1 MFDNLHILDTLRT
14 AGFDAGEITVNPE
27 PGVRDVTITGATRD
41 PVTGEQRFDVAGDAA
56 RALAAAG
63 YDILCYGGGFGQPGT
78 LAVLMVR
85 MPRADGK
92 AA

>member
-1 MFDNLHILDTLRT
+1 MFDTLHILDTLRT
-14 AGFDAGEITVNPE
+14 AGFEAGEIAVNPE
-27 PGVRDVTITGATRD
+27 PGVRDVTITGANRD

-63 YDILCYGGGFGQPGT
+63 YDILCYGAGLGEPGT
-78 LAVLMVR
+78 IATLMVR
-85 MPRADGK
+85 LPKAAGK